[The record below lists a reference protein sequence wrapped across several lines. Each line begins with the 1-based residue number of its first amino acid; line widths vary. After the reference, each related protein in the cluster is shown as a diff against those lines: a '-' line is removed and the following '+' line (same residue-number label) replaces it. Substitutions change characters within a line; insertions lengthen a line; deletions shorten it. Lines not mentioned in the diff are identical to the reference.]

1 MSSKTTNKKSE
12 IETNDGYTFK
22 FGKHLGKSL
31 KDVLSI
37 TTEKKNKQG
46 EMYIEL
52 TGKNYLK
59 FLLNLTYV
67 KTEDKEIFKKALGIE

>member
-12 IETNDGYTFK
+12 LETVDNYTFK

-46 EMYIEL
+46 ETYIEQ
-52 TGKNYLK
+52 TGKNYIK
-59 FLLNLTYV
+59 FLLNLQYV
-67 KTEDKEIFKKALGIE
+67 KIEDKEIFKKALGME

>member
-31 KDVLSI
+31 KDVMNI

-46 EMYIEL
+46 EPYIEQ
-52 TGKNYLK
+52 TGKNYIK
-59 FLLNLTYV
+59 FLLNLQYV
-67 KTEDKEIFKKALGIE
+67 KDTDKEIFKKALGME

>member
-31 KDVLSI
+31 KDVLSM

-46 EMYIEL
+46 EMYIEQ
-52 TGKNYLK
+52 TGKNYIN
-59 FLLNLTYV
+59 FLLNLQYV
-67 KTEDKEIFKKALGIE
+67 KTEDKELFKNALGIE